1 MVSTLDEKIF
11 ASYFPLIPRA
21 APSPDGTPHPE
32 LQERCFPQKE
42 GRFQTSKEFLMKLLI
57 PLASLCC
64 VAVLAFFSPPLHAG
78 ERWGFDLGLG
88 GSVTSSEYKDVY
100 AAGATLPLLGYEGDR
115 FYLRGI
121 SGGLHLF
128 RNDRHEINA
137 QLSYLPQRYLASWS
151 GDEAMKQLD
160 DRYSSMLAGLN
171 YRFLSPYGILQAT
184 VSADILGYSNGVIA
198 RASYSYP
205 LTLGRVTLL
214 PSAGLTWTSCEYN
227 RYYYGIQSDE
237 SRASGL
243 SEYHPG
249 SALSPNAGLAARV
262 GLSENW
268 SLFANGNLEFL
279 NQEIYDSPMVENA
292 VKLSL
297 GAGLLYRF

>member
-1 MVSTLDEKIF
+1 
-11 ASYFPLIPRA
+11 
-21 APSPDGTPHPE
+21 
-32 LQERCFPQKE
+32 
-42 GRFQTSKEFLMKLLI
+42 MKLRSAL
-57 PLASLCC
+57 LSLCC
-64 VAVLAFFSPPLHAG
+64 AAALALPLPLHAE

-88 GSVTSSEYKDVY
+88 GSVITSEYKDVY
-100 AAGATLPLLGYEGDR
+100 SAGATLPLLGYEGEH

-128 RNDRHEINA
+128 KNEMHEINV

-151 GDEAMKQLD
+151 SDHAMKQLD

-171 YRFLSPYGILQAT
+171 YRLLSPYGILQAT
-184 VSADILGYSNGVIA
+184 VSADILGYGNGFIA
-198 RASYSYP
+198 QASYSYP
-205 LTLGRVTLL
+205 VTLGFITLM
-214 PSAGLTWTSCEYN
+214 PSVGIKWTSCEYN
-227 RYYYGIQSDE
+227 DYYYGIDSDE

-243 SEYHPG
+243 SEYKPG
-249 SALSPNAGLAARV
+249 SALSPNAGITARV

-268 SLFANGNLEFL
+268 SIFANGNLEFL

-292 VKLSL
+292 TKLSV

>member
-1 MVSTLDEKIF
+1 
-11 ASYFPLIPRA
+11 
-21 APSPDGTPHPE
+21 
-32 LQERCFPQKE
+32 
-42 GRFQTSKEFLMKLLI
+42 MKHYSILL
-57 PLASLCC
+57 SLCC
-64 VAVLAFFSPPLHAG
+64 AAALALPFPLHAE

-88 GSVTSSEYKDVY
+88 GSVITSEYKDVY
-100 AAGATLPLLGYEGDR
+100 SAGATLPLLGYEGEH

-128 RNDRHEINA
+128 KNEMHEINV

-151 GDEAMKQLD
+151 SDHAMKQLD

-171 YRFLSPYGILQAT
+171 YRLLSPYGILQAT
-184 VSADILGYSNGVIA
+184 VSADILSYSNGFIA
-198 RASYSYP
+198 QASYSYP
-205 LTLGRVTLL
+205 ITLGFVTLM
-214 PSAGLTWTSCEYN
+214 PSVGIKWTSCEYN
-227 RYYYGIQSDE
+227 DYYYGIDSDE

-243 SEYHPG
+243 SEYKPG
-249 SALSPNAGLAARV
+249 SALSPNAGITARV

-268 SLFANGNLEFL
+268 SVFANGNLEFL

-292 VKLSL
+292 TKLSV

>member
-1 MVSTLDEKIF
+1 
-11 ASYFPLIPRA
+11 
-21 APSPDGTPHPE
+21 
-32 LQERCFPQKE
+32 
-42 GRFQTSKEFLMKLLI
+42 MKFHILT
-57 PLASLCC
+57 SLCC
-64 VAVLAFFSPPLHAG
+64 AAVLAFFPLPIHAG

-88 GSVTSSEYKDVY
+88 GSVTTSEYKDVY
-100 AAGATLPLLGYEGDR
+100 AAGSTLPLLGYEGDR
-115 FYLRGI
+115 FYLRGV

-128 RNDRHEINA
+128 KNDMHEINV

-151 GDEAMKQLD
+151 DDDAMKQLD

-171 YRFLSPYGILQAT
+171 YRLLSPCGILQAT
-184 VSADILGYSNGVIA
+184 VSAEILGYSNGLIA

-205 LTLGRVTLL
+205 LTLGRVTFL
-214 PSAGLTWTSCEYN
+214 PSAGLTWTSRDYN
-227 RYYYGIQSDE
+227 KYYYGIKSGE

-243 SEYHPG
+243 SEYKPG
-249 SALSPNAGLAARV
+249 SALSPDAGLAVRAS
-262 GLSENW
+262 LSENW

-297 GAGLLYRF
+297 GAGVLYRF